1 MKLLTIND
9 AVAQRSS
16 LQGRLIILTGTLT
29 FEFENISLNHYPRK
43 EYIDLENSSVWLNLS
58 SAALGFDVRVMKK
71 WHGQAVVAEG
81 ILQTDNSLGGT
92 GHMCLWSAEIA
103 ATELYLL
110 EDYD

>member
-1 MKLLTIND
+1 
-9 AVAQRSS
+9 
-16 LQGRLIILTGTLT
+16 
-29 FEFENISLNHYPRK
+29 
-43 EYIDLENSSVWLNLS
+43 
-58 SAALGFDVRVMKK
+58 MKK